1 MEDKAMKKNYL
12 QPTMQVVKFDSLP
25 VLSPVSNA
33 TTSGLGDKNLIYDKK
48 RRRPRRRLVNKI
60 SIYDT
65 KTIYAIN
72 CSDDICHD
80 VGAEHL

>member
-33 TTSGLGDKNLIYDKK
+33 TTSGLGDKNLIYDK
-48 RRRPRRRLVNKI
+48 NGG
-60 SIYDT
+60 DQGD
-65 KTIYAIN
+65 AW
-72 CSDDICHD
+72 
-80 VGAEHL
+80 